1 MLISHNIPPFK
12 CPKDMWPHLQP
23 ILNGIEYDVPIYNAD
38 VPFRILDLGA
48 NIGAFSVW
56 ASYRWP
62 GCQIHAYEPHPE
74 TFKTLT
80 TNMSHYPNVSCH
92 EWGVGTTTPSGMRAL
107 LEGENNIGEASFYVT
122 GVTKGTGI
130 HVEVKDPLTLPEA
143 DILKMDIEGCE
154 VEVLEPLIHSGR
166 KFLAV
171 MFEYHRINDRRILDV
186 LLNDYVLTGAKVID
200 VKGRGV
206 CRYIHKDVLK

>member
-1 MLISHNIPPFK
+1 MLVSHNIPPFQ
-12 CPKDMWPHLQP
+12 CPKDMWPFMQP
-23 ILNGIEYDVPIYNAD
+23 ILNGIEYDVPIYNGD
-38 VPFRILDLGA
+38 IPLRVLDLGA

-74 TFKTLT
+74 TFKILAA
-80 TNMSHYPNVSCH
+80 NMKHYLNVTAH
-92 EWGVGTTTPSGMRAL
+92 EWAIGAPTPSGMRAL
-107 LEGENNIGEASFYVT
+107 LDGKNNSGEASFFVNPSS
-122 GVTKGTGI
+122 KGTGI
-130 HVEVKDPLTLPEA
+130 HVEVRDPLSLPEA

-171 MFEYHRINDRRILDV
+171 MFEYHRANDRRILDL
-186 LLNDYVLTGAKVID
+186 LLNDYYLTGSKVLEIN
-200 VKGRGV
+200 GRGV
-206 CRYIHKDVLK
+206 CRYIHKDVLG